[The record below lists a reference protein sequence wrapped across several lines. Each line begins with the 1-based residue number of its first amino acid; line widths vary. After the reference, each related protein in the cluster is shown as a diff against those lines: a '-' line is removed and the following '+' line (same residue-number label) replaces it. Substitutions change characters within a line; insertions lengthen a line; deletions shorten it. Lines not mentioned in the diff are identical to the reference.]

1 MKHEL
6 LRHGLPIAASV
17 GLFAGRISL
26 PPAILRSALIITKF
40 FGLFHIARYM
50 TRDGLRIICYH
61 GIAVAEEYKYRSR
74 LFIHEELFRRRIE
87 YLQLKRYP
95 ILPLDEALEALAQGR
110 LPSCATVVTM
120 DDGWEGVYS
129 VALPIIKEL
138 GVPVT
143 LYVPTFYIAHP
154 MPVFTVTL
162 SYLFWRTTVRR
173 VELPRGLGEFVLESE
188 AEQAEAVA
196 QEVGAT
202 LPAAG
207 RLQFLKE
214 MAEALDVSFE
224 EIEAQRLFRAV
235 DEHQLQQLADAG
247 IDIQLHSHRHEWS
260 VDDNRATVE
269 AEITDNRRFL
279 EQVIS
284 GPLEHFCYP
293 SGIHGPHQGEWLAG
307 LGLKSATTI
316 EPGLNYPD
324 TPRFALRRMVDGHPV
339 SDIEFEAEMTGF
351 MEIVRTLRERR
362 FLRMLR
368 RRLRGYCDDGRR
380 GIPASEEE
388 NRTPDAAPSS

>member
-1 MKHEL
+1 MGSEMCIRDR
-6 LRHGLPIAASV
+6 LR
-17 GLFAGRISL
+17 
-26 PPAILRSALIITKF
+26 
-40 FGLFHIARYM
+40 
-50 TRDGLRIICYH
+50 
-61 GIAVAEEYKYRSR
+61 
-74 LFIHEELFRRRIE
+74 
-87 YLQLKRYP
+87 
-95 ILPLDEALEALAQGR
+95 
-110 LPSCATVVTM
+110 
-120 DDGWEGVYS
+120 
-129 VALPIIKEL
+129 
-138 GVPVT
+138 
-143 LYVPTFYIAHP
+143 
-154 MPVFTVTL
+154 
-162 SYLFWRTTVRR
+162 
-173 VELPRGLGEFVLESE
+173 
-188 AEQAEAVA
+188 
-196 QEVGAT
+196 
-202 LPAAG
+202 
-207 RLQFLKE
+207 
-214 MAEALDVSFE
+214 
-224 EIEAQRLFRAV
+224 
-235 DEHQLQQLADAG
+235 QLADAG

-380 GIPASEEE
+380 GMPASEEE
-388 NRTPDAAPSS
+388 NRTPDAAPNS